1 VLLALAEGAEDPLES
16 VRVELTAVPL
26 QGDDERELLLVGHE
40 PVFAGA
46 DEGSCVRPG
55 QSIGP

>member
-1 VLLALAEGAEDPLES
+1 VLLPLAEGAKDPLECA
-16 VRVELTAVPL
+16 RIQLTAVPL

-55 QSIGP
+55 L

>member
-1 VLLALAEGAEDPLES
+1 VLLAFAEGAKDPLECA
-16 VRVELTAVPL
+16 RVELTAVPL
-26 QGDDERELLLVGHE
+26 QGGDERELMLVGHE

-55 QSIGP
+55 QSIGL